1 MKPNYK
7 NWISKGMMYGVLA
20 GAILTG
26 AFFITILLTDFLT
39 GSLRLAVEIILQ
51 ILFSILLLYVVYCI
65 FWYRAFSYY
74 GKNQIAR
81 RIIEKIAQYAVLPEN
96 GKDLDVG
103 CGSGALTIACTKN
116 NPNAQMVGLDRW
128 WKEYT
133 SFNQS
138 LCESNAKIEGV
149 SNRTKFMKGDACALP
164 FADNTFDLITSNY
177 CYHNI
182 PTKDRQKVLLE
193 SLRVLRKGG
202 IFVIHDLFTEQK
214 YGNMDAFLQQLK
226 EIGFE
231 EVKLIGTM
239 QGLFLTKREAGFSLA
254 GSKLL
259 IGKK

>member
-7 NWISKGMMYGVLA
+7 NWIPKGMMYGVLA

-39 GSLRLAVEIILQ
+39 GSLRLAVEIILG
-51 ILFSILLLYVVYCI
+51 ILFCILLLYAVYCI

-74 GKNQIAR
+74 GKKQISR

-96 GKDLDVG
+96 GQGLDVG
-103 CGSGALTIACTKN
+103 CGSGALTIACAKN

-128 WKEYT
+128 GKEYA

-164 FADNTFDLITSNY
+164 FADDTFDLITSNY

-182 PTKDRQKVLLE
+182 PTKDRQKILLE

-202 IFVIHDLFTEQK
+202 VFVIHDLFTEQK
-214 YGNMDAFLQQLK
+214 YGNMDVFLQQLK
-226 EIGFE
+226 EMGFQ
-231 EVKLIGTM
+231 EVKLLGTM
-239 QGLFLTKREAGFSLA
+239 QGLFLTKEKPDFPLPDPNY
-254 GSKLL
+254 
-259 IGKK
+259 